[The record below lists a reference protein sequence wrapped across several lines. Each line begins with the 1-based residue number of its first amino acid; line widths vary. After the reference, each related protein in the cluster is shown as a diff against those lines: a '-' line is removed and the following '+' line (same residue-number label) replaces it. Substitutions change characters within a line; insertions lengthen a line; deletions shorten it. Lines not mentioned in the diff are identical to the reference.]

1 MTTTSWRILPEQ
13 NSTAQSDSEITLI
26 PPHRPAKSA
35 LALFP
40 CLHNLIAVTVIES
53 IVRGIQGLPLRQQIE
68 VARHVY
74 RLNSAAQQERAEVLR
89 RTHGRLDE
97 NDGQAFEDALADA
110 RRIEAHG

>member
-1 MTTTSWRILPEQ
+1 
-13 NSTAQSDSEITLI
+13 
-26 PPHRPAKSA
+26 
-35 LALFP
+35 
-40 CLHNLIAVTVIES
+40 VIES

-74 RLNSAAQQERAEVLR
+74 RLNSAAQQERAQVLR

-97 NDGQAFEDALADA
+97 TDGRAFEDALADA